1 MECVG
6 AECTLS
12 AMTRLLAAAVAIA
25 ALAAPAVAHGASL
38 TTNPAKS
45 CYRSGETLH
54 FIGDAFTPS
63 NMVNLTRDGVLISQ
77 FPADAAGRFD
87 VSLRFILDQ
96 RSQER
101 TYMASDSTNPGLSA
115 SAPVTVSAVRVDLS
129 PENGPASRRFRVR
142 ARGFT
147 TGRTLWAHVIH
158 KNSRRHVRIGR
169 LKGAC
174 HNLSVRRRLL
184 RKTARLGK
192 HRVQFDTFR
201 RYKANRAVKKT
212 YSIRVVPGDR

>member
-1 MECVG
+1 MYPLG
-6 AECTLS
+6 
-12 AMTRLLAAAVAIA
+12 MTRPLAVAVAVA
-25 ALAAPAVAHGASL
+25 ALAAPSAAHAASL

-54 FIGDAFTPS
+54 FIGNDFSQS
-63 NMVNLTRDGVLISQ
+63 NQVNLTRDGVLVSQ
-77 FPADAAGRFD
+77 FPADPAGRFD

-96 RSQER
+96 RSEQR
-101 TYMASDSTNPGLSA
+101 TYTATDSTNPGLSA
-115 SAPVTVSAVRVDLS
+115 SVPVIVSAVRVDLS
-129 PENGPASRRFRVR
+129 PSNGPASRRFRIH

-158 KNSRRHVRIGR
+158 KNSKRHIKIGR

-184 RKTARLGK
+184 PRTARLGK
-192 HRVQFDTFR
+192 HRIQFDTFR
-201 RYKANRAVKKT
+201 RYSADRPVKKA
-212 YSIRVVPGDR
+212 YSIRVVRGGR